1 LLQLVVQGLHR
12 PLDRGGSL
20 GCCRCLFRSG
30 QCFCPSHRAWAGR
43 DLQGTSGHHSR
54 LCRFVTAGHRGTR
67 CLASR
72 AFPVGNRIQDLN
84 PWTQGSWGAPLRRCF
99 DAREVRAGGRAVLRG
114 STTMTMGQ
122 GAHHLGTSPAPAPH
136 NVLLGQG
143 IGASSLPAPP
153 LVTTRAVPGVLAQR
167 PGSIACAAQGCGTRS
182 VEGSARHMGH
192 GSVRTGERCRQS
204 QCRGLDTHGAMPGRL
219 APDCEDAAATHNLS
233 QRNFRL
239 NPRPGRARRLSK
251 AGRHWAPID
260 RQRATRKERHSGLAW
275 PTYCD
280 KPKRAPPVMDGMVR
294 TVTHGVRR
302 CHAEN
307 ESLHRTFIM
316 ELLATRF
323 RRSSRRCLNVS

>member
-1 LLQLVVQGLHR
+1 
-12 PLDRGGSL
+12 
-20 GCCRCLFRSG
+20 
-30 QCFCPSHRAWAGR
+30 
-43 DLQGTSGHHSR
+43 
-54 LCRFVTAGHRGTR
+54 
-67 CLASR
+67 
-72 AFPVGNRIQDLN
+72 
-84 PWTQGSWGAPLRRCF
+84 
-99 DAREVRAGGRAVLRG
+99 
-114 STTMTMGQ
+114 MGQ

-167 PGSIACAAQGCGTRS
+167 PGSIACAAQGCGTRP

-219 APDCEDAAATHNLS
+219 APDREDAAATHNLS

-251 AGRHWAPID
+251 AARHWAPIA

-275 PTYCD
+275 PTDCD

-294 TVTHGVRR
+294 TVTHGDRR

-316 ELLATRF
+316 TNARNPLSAVVAPLFECVIRAMTGRRESTCNSTVSRHSDSIPLSTGSSFQTERLVSSKALGLRYTDICLPAGRNCASRLASWSDNDFSQTRISVMKATVAGESGRLF
-323 RRSSRRCLNVS
+323 KYKKP